1 MDFNENKPIYKQIVD
16 LCYARIVSDVWH
28 VDGRVPSI
36 KELSVELAVNNR
48 TVLKAFEE
56 LQAQGIIYPKRG
68 LGYYV
73 SPDAP
78 ALILEARRAEFF
90 RETLPDLRD
99 RMRLLQLTLDD
110 IAPYLT

>member
-16 LCYARIVSDVWH
+16 LCYARIVSDVW
-28 VDGRVPSI
+28 
-36 KELSVELAVNNR
+36 
-48 TVLKAFEE
+48 
-56 LQAQGIIYPKRG
+56 QGIIYSKRG

-110 IAPYLT
+110 IAPYLS

>member
-36 KELSVELAVNNR
+36 KELSVEL
-48 TVLKAFEE
+48 
-56 LQAQGIIYPKRG
+56 
-68 LGYYV
+68 
-73 SPDAP
+73 
-78 ALILEARRAEFF
+78 EARRAEFF

-110 IAPYLT
+110 IAPYLS